1 MFYQRLN
8 RRGLVGVV
16 LLLLVSFSPAMAQ
29 EAIDEEANA
38 AIRKHGL
45 EQSQV
50 METLSWMT
58 DVYGPR
64 LTGSPG
70 LEKASAWTLTKF
82 EEWGLANPHYEEW
95 GPFGNG
101 WTLLHFSLHVTGDA
115 PFPVHAYPKAWSPGT
130 DGPVEAEVVLF
141 NPETEEDFARYEGK
155 LTGKFVMLQDLREV
169 EEPFENL
176 ARRRDTENLLGLAN
190 YAPSPAG
197 SGRQGGRRF
206 NPNSERFRQFRLQA
220 QRLQFVQQQKPLAIF
235 DRGSKG
241 DYGTIFSSSASVAA
255 SPDTPRNQRPRAWDP
270 QGAEV
275 TPQITLAVEHY
286 NRIYRVLEKEIPVS
300 MKLDLQVAFNT
311 DDPMERNI
319 IAEIP
324 GTDPEIGDEV
334 VMLGAHF
341 DSWHAGTGATDN
353 GAGSAVMMEA
363 MRILQEV
370 FKETGKQPRRTIRIA
385 LWTGEEQGLIGS
397 RAYVSDHFAESA
409 GRGQAPTAVKPEHEK
424 FSAYYNMDN
433 GTGKLRGVYLQG
445 NEAVAPIFRAWLK
458 PFSDLGASTLSLS
471 NTGGTDHLSFD
482 AAGLPGFQFIQD
494 QIAYSTRTH
503 HSNMDTFDH
512 AIEDDLK
519 QAATIIASFVY
530 HTAQRDEKLP
540 RKVLPI
546 TVEGA
551 SR

>member
-1 MFYQRLN
+1 MLHHRPITL
-8 RRGLVGVV
+8 GLLAAFV
-16 LLLLVSFSPAMAQ
+16 LLLSVPAVHAQ
-29 EAIDEEANA
+29 EQVDEEAIA
-38 AIRKHGL
+38 SIRKHGL
-45 EQSQV
+45 EQNQV

-70 LEKASAWTLTKF
+70 LDKASAWAISKF
-82 EEWGLANPHYEEW
+82 EEWGLQNAHYEEW

-101 WTLLHFSLHVTGDA
+101 WTLRHFSLHVTGDA
-115 PFPVHAYPKAWSPGT
+115 PYPVIAYPKAWSPGT

-141 NPETEEDFARYEGK
+141 NPESEEDFARYKGK
-155 LTGKFVMLQDLREV
+155 LTGKFVLLEDPREV
-169 EEPFENL
+169 EEPFEAL
-176 ARRRDTENLLGLAN
+176 AQRRDTDNLLDLAN
-190 YAPSPAG
+190 YAPT
-197 SGRQGGRRF
+197 SGGQGTRGGRGGG
-206 NPNSERFRQFRLQA
+206 NPNSERFRQFQLQA
-220 QRLQFVQQQKPLAIF
+220 QRAQFVQDEKPLAIL

-241 DYGTIFSSSASVAA
+241 DYGTIFTSSASVA
-255 SPDTPRNQRPRAWDP
+255 SDPNVTPQQRPRAWDP
-270 QGAEV
+270 QGAQV
-275 TPQITLAVEHY
+275 IPQVTLAIEHY
-286 NRIYRVLEKEIPVS
+286 NRIYRVLQKGLPVT
-300 MKLDLQVAFNT
+300 MQLEMDVTFKM
-311 DDPMERNI
+311 DDPMERNVF
-319 IAEIP
+319 AEIP
-324 GTDPEIGDEV
+324 GTDPAIGDEV

-370 FKETGKQPRRTIRIA
+370 FKETGTKPRRTIRVA

-397 RAYVSDHFAESA
+397 RAYVNEHFAESA
-409 GRGQAPTAVKPEHEK
+409 GRGEPPTSFKPEYEK

-433 GTGKLRGVYLQG
+433 GTGKVRGVYLQG

-458 PFSDLGASTLSLS
+458 PFEDLDAATLSLS

-482 AAGLPGFQFIQD
+482 AVGLPGFQFIQD

-530 HTAQRDEKLP
+530 HTAQRDEKIP
-540 RKVLPI
+540 RKALAV